1 MGGRTLR
8 TVSVGRK
15 AVRTFFAL
23 CAMFLLM
30 LAVGC
35 SALPN
40 TPQAADGTSGG
51 KGAADGAPLT
61 VRVLDVG
68 QGDAILIRTATGDTL
83 IDTGDVDE
91 QEQFRRE
98 LETAGV
104 KTIDK
109 LILTHPHADHIGGTP
124 VLLADYAVRE
134 VYDNGEPT
142 ATKLYRTYLKTI
154 KEKGIPYRN
163 LKDGDVLDLGGG
175 VRLEIISPTEEMVE
189 ASTNA
194 KGKRNLNINSVT
206 ARLVYGDFTML
217 LTGDAEKETELG
229 ILERH
234 DKSTLSCDVLKV
246 AHHGSKT
253 SSSAQWLS
261 ATKPSAAVISCGKNN
276 DYGHPHDVTIKKLE
290 KIGAKIYR
298 TDTDGTITITS
309 DGKTYEIRTG
319 TGVKS

>member
-8 TVSVGRK
+8 VMSMEKTVR
-15 AVRTFFAL
+15 AVSSLCMAL
-23 CAMFLLM
+23 VLS

-35 SALPN
+35 ASLPD
-40 TPQAADGTSGG
+40 TASQAADASHGRDAGDTT
-51 KGAADGAPLT
+51 LQ
-61 VRVLDVG
+61 VRILDVG
-68 QGDAILIRTATGDTL
+68 QGEAILIRTQTGDTL

-91 QEQFRRE
+91 QVKLRQE
-98 LETAGV
+98 LESARVTS
-104 KTIDK
+104 IDK
-109 LILTHPHADHIGGTP
+109 LILTHPHADHIGGTS
-124 VLLADYAVRE
+124 VLFADYAVKE

-142 ATKLYRTYLKTI
+142 TTKLYRTYLKTI

-175 VRLEIISPTEEMVE
+175 VHLEIISPTEAMVE
-189 ASTNA
+189 ASTRE

-217 LTGDAEKETELG
+217 LTGDAEKETETS
-229 ILERH
+229 ILERY
-234 DKSTLSCDVLKV
+234 DKAALSCDVLKV

-253 SSSAQWLS
+253 SSSAQWLR
-261 ATKPSAAVISCGKNN
+261 ATKPSAAVISCGKDN

-298 TDTDGTITITS
+298 TDTDGTITVTS
-309 DGKTYEIRTG
+309 DGKTYDIRTG